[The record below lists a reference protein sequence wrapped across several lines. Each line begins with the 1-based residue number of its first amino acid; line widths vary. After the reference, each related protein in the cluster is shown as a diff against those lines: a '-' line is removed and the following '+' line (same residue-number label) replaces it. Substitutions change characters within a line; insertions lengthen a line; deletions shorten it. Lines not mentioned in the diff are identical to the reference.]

1 MKKIILISAF
11 SLFSFLG
18 FSQSPK
24 VKVYVLGT
32 FHFNQ
37 VDSLEYDVRD
47 AKHQKSIEE
56 LSGIIMELK
65 PDKFFVER
73 MPEWEFE
80 NNLDSL
86 YQEYRKGNLS
96 RYRNEI
102 WQVAARVATR
112 LNHSMLYQCDNPGMY
127 GFWYGEIEDYVNK
140 HNEQYKLDFKGKGMT
155 IPHNSLLNCD
165 SLRNISDL
173 LDYIRWWNSDKVQ
186 STAHAHYINV
196 YPQIG
201 NTNAYTPAPQIDSTY
216 YLGANLTVDWYRR
229 NILTYSKM
237 LSQLDYTEKAI
248 FLIIGND
255 HAPIIKQLFRE
266 NPYFELVETEK
277 WLGKTK
283 IKTNN

>member
-1 MKKIILISAF
+1 MK
-11 SLFSFLG
+11 
-18 FSQSPK
+18 
-24 VKVYVLGT
+24 
-32 FHFNQ
+32 
-37 VDSLEYDVRD
+37 
-47 AKHQKSIEE
+47 
-56 LSGIIMELK
+56 LK
-65 PDKFFVER
+65 PNKIFVER

-96 RYRNEI
+96 RARNEV
-102 WQVAARVATR
+102 WQVAAKVASR
-112 LNHSMLYQCDNPGMY
+112 LNHHMLYQCDNPGLY
-127 GFWYGEIEDYVNK
+127 GFWLSEIDDYVKK
-140 HNEQYKLDFKGKGMT
+140 HKEQIKLEFRGKGMT
-155 IPHNSLLNCD
+155 IPHTSIVNFD
-165 SLRNISDL
+165 SLRNNSEL
-173 LDYIRWWNSDKVQ
+173 LNYIRWWNSDKVQ

-201 NTNAYTPAPQIDSTY
+201 NTNAYTPAPEIDSTY

-266 NPYFELVETEK
+266 NPYFELIETEK

-283 IKTNN
+283 IKT

>member
-1 MKKIILISAF
+1 MKKILIISVL
-11 SLFSFLG
+11 SLYSIFG
-18 FSQSPK
+18 FCQSPK
-24 VKVYVLGT
+24 IKVYILGT

-47 AKHQKSIEE
+47 DKHQKSIKK
-56 LSGIIMELK
+56 LSDIITNLRPEK
-65 PDKFFVER
+65 VFVER

-96 RYRNEI
+96 RARNEV
-102 WQVAARVATR
+102 WQLGARVATN
-112 LNHSMLYQCDNPGMY
+112 LNHSKLYSCDQPGLY
-127 GFWYGEIEDYVNK
+127 GYWLGEIDDYTKK
-140 HNEQYKLDFKGKGMT
+140 HKEEFKLEFKGKGMT
-155 IPHNSLLNCD
+155 IPHTSVVNID
-165 SLRNISDL
+165 SLRNNSEL
-173 LDYIRWWNSDKVQ
+173 LNYMRWWNSNKVQ
-186 STAHAHYINV
+186 STSHAHYINV

-201 NTNAYTPAPQIDSTY
+201 NINAYTPAPKIDSTY
-216 YLGANLTVDWYRR
+216 YMGANLTVDWYRR

-255 HAPIIKQLFRE
+255 HAPIIKQLFRD
-266 NPYFELVETEK
+266 NPYFELIETDK

-283 IKTNN
+283 IKT